1 MEQIK
6 LDLIPGRVMPIC
18 HASQYDEGR
27 VIRLNLTENDIDY
40 TLDGTETLT
49 LDVRKVDGCVC
60 TEVITN
66 IYSTKTY
73 VDFETTQQMCACYG
87 SNLCEL
93 KIESGTK
100 VIGTLN
106 FILEVERDP
115 LDQGIV
121 SQSEITDLASQVQ
134 KEVDDYIDD
143 TFYNK
148 TEVDNLL
155 DGKADKSNTYTKAE
169 VDAALGLKA
178 DASTVYTKAEVDT
191 ALAAK
196 ANISDVYTK
205 DETDALVYAVY
216 PTDTLNGALVDCNDG
231 ADNIPV
237 KSWQTTIEPI
247 QSGTGTPTPDNVRT
261 ISGRTSITVT
271 RTGKNLLGGTKLLAN
286 AQAHLPNGTTDLVNK
301 TFIYSAG
308 YVPEPNT
315 AFSQGIKFKENTRYT
330 FIFTVLKTTGTGAN
344 IRIRFTDGNNIN
356 VSGATVGEKSTLLYT
371 SPSNKTI
378 LDVRKYTGA
387 GTTTLYYEE
396 SGIFEGVLTTD
407 DFVAYNGVS
416 KVIPIGQT
424 VYGGNA
430 DITGGTVNSD
440 VVLVNYDGSE
450 DWATNGSTGVWLSV
464 NGQGYQRVAYCNM
477 FEPLANGT
485 SASMGNNQIRLN
497 QAGSNLLV
505 KCPDAMTGD
514 AFKTFLQSNPLQV
527 AYRFASTEIDVSPEN
542 LNTLKGFNSFYS
554 DCGDSTLEYRAD
566 IGLYIAKKLPAPS
579 LGSSLGSVLQ
589 AQPLGSVLQSDLTPS
604 ETPNEED

>member
-93 KIESGTK
+93 KIESGAK

-121 SQSEITDLASQVQ
+121 SQSEITDLAAQVQ

-155 DGKADKSNTYTKAE
+155 DGKADKSSTYTKAE

-196 ANISDVYTK
+196 ANIADVYTK
-205 DETDALVYAVY
+205 EETDALVYAVY
-216 PTDTLNGALVDCNDG
+216 PTDTLNGGLVDCNDG

-237 KSWQTTIEPI
+237 KSWQTTIESI
-247 QSGTGTPTPDNVRT
+247 QSGSGTPAPDNVRT
-261 ISGRTSITVT
+261 IFGRTSITAT

-286 AQAHLPNGTTDLVNK
+286 AQAHLPNGTTDLVDK

-308 YVPEPNT
+308 YVPAPNT

-396 SGIFEGVLTTD
+396 CGIFEGVLTTD

-416 KVIPIGQT
+416 KIIPIGQT

-430 DITGGTVNSD
+430 DITGGKVNSD

-450 DWATNGSTGVWLSV
+450 NWATNGNSGVWLSV
-464 NGQGYQRVAYCNM
+464 SGLGYLEVAYCNI
-477 FEPLANGT
+477 FQPLANGT
-485 SASMGNNQIRLN
+485 STSMGNNQIRLN
-497 QAGSNLLV
+497 TSAVNLLI

-514 AFKTFLQSNPLQV
+514 EFKTFLQSNPLQV
-527 AYRFASTEIDVSPEN
+527 AYRTASTEIDVSPEN
-542 LNTLKGFNSFYS
+542 MNTVKGFNSFYS

-589 AQPLGSVLQSDLTPS
+589 TPPLGSALQSDLTLS
-604 ETPNEED
+604 ETPDEED